1 MNKTMDKE
9 NIFFSKQFRSFKD
22 CFYLKK
28 IKNQQHVIQN
38 YIKPFYFHFIIIR
51 KSVKEIDYDKC

>member
-1 MNKTMDKE
+1 MY
-9 NIFFSKQFRSFKD
+9 I
-22 CFYLKK
+22 KK